1 MAHIAHYSCSR
12 CWHLMTHYLTAHH
25 RAGPDTGLW
34 LDIIQQLSCCEKR
47 GTNRHCDQLKDET
60 GLWLWKSKRILKYWN
75 NNLYIGD
82 IVHLISSQMTLPWDW
97 DCGCDPES
105 GSGEGP
111 INLPGQY
118 SVMSRDLFIIPGH
131 KSQSQHYNW
140 VWGHYDHLCWSL
152 WAVLWNMSPTP
163 ALSME
168 GRQNAQLSMNI

>member
-1 MAHIAHYSCSR
+1 M
-12 CWHLMTHYLTAHH
+12 
-25 RAGPDTGLW
+25 
-34 LDIIQQLSCCEKR
+34 
-47 GTNRHCDQLKDET
+47 
-60 GLWLWKSKRILKYWN
+60 
-75 NNLYIGD
+75 
-82 IVHLISSQMTLPWDW
+82 HLISSQMTLPWDW

-140 VWGHYDHLCWSL
+140 VWAHYDHLCWSL

-163 ALSME
+163 ALSMKGDKMLNE
-168 GRQNAQLSMNI
+168 HLKTPNTKMCSCKLKQFVVLSSADCWKFPKFEPPPGVVRTLYLLWGYTLLEKRSNAGINISQILL